1 MNGYSLGL
9 HGSQSSLARGHLI
22 LGTAQV
28 DHFSR
33 RVALQA
39 GEQPAIPEVWPR
51 RPFVGGNWKASG
63 TSLQQIVNFTSQLRS
78 DLRMPPILGAGVQV
92 NICPPYVYLAPLA
105 DALRT
110 AGMRR
115 ISIGAQNVGDV
126 TKMGNYTGSVTPP
139 MLYDLGVEWVMLGH
153 SDRRNSL
160 GETNEIVGEKTKI
173 VLQNGMG
180 ANIAVG
186 ETQQQRDAG
195 CALDV
200 LREQVQ
206 AVAKNVPARARSW
219 GRIILAYEPVWAI
232 GDGASPCEPDEAQ
245 RVLSTLRSMVTE
257 LASEEAGQ
265 AVRTCYTGSVNNDNI
280 AAYALLP
287 DVDGVVLGRASLD
300 PESLVN
306 ICETLLYAKANQY
319 A

>member
-1 MNGYSLGL
+1 MG
-9 HGSQSSLARGHLI
+9 
-22 LGTAQV
+22 
-28 DHFSR
+28 
-33 RVALQA
+33 
-39 GEQPAIPEVWPR
+39 QPAIPEVWPR
-51 RPFVGGNWKASG
+51 RPFVGGNWKANG
-63 TSLQQIVNFTSQLRS
+63 TSLQQIANFTSQLRS
-78 DLRMPPILGAGVQV
+78 DMRMPPVLGAGVQV

-105 DALRT
+105 DALRA
-110 AGMRR
+110 AGLRR
-115 ISIGAQNVGDV
+115 IGIGAQNVGDV
-126 TKMGNYTGSVTPP
+126 TGYGDYTGAVTPP

-186 ETQQQRDAG
+186 ETSAQRDAG
-195 CALDV
+195 SAMQV

-206 AVAKNVPARARSW
+206 AVANCVPARAKSW

-232 GDGASPCEPDEAQ
+232 GDGARPCEPDEAQ
-245 RVLSTLRSMVTE
+245 RVLSTLRGMVTE
-257 LASEEAGQ
+257 FVSEEAGQ
-265 AVRTCYTGSVNNDNI
+265 AVRMCYTGSVNDGNI
-280 AAYALLP
+280 AAYAPLP

-300 PESLVN
+300 TGSLVN
-306 ICETLLYAKANQY
+306 ICETLLHAKAKQY